1 MRLFLAV
8 LIAAGSLFAAGDLS
22 GRRAPGFSLPD
33 ASSRYHDPQDY
44 RGRIVIVD
52 FMSTSCPHCS
62 TFSKILEKV
71 KAKYAGK
78 VAVLMVVNPPADN
91 QSTVTRYAAAH
102 KITSP
107 ILFDCGQVAASYLKV
122 TPQNPSFD
130 IPHFFV
136 IDQQGMI
143 RHNYGYSLLNKGIF
157 EGDGI
162 FPIIDSMLGGAAP
175 AGKKK

>member
-1 MRLFLAV
+1 MRLFLAL
-8 LIAAGSLFAAGDLS
+8 LIAAGSLLAAGELS

-33 ASSRYHDPQDY
+33 ASYRYHDPQDY

-52 FMSTSCPHCS
+52 FMSTNCPHCS
-62 TFSKILEKV
+62 TLSRILEKV

-122 TPQNPSFD
+122 TPKNPGFD
-130 IPHFFV
+130 IPHFFI

-143 RHNYGYSLLNKGIF
+143 RHDYGYNLLHKDIF
-157 EGDGI
+157 EGDAL
-162 FPIIDSMLGGAAP
+162 FPILDSMLGGGGA
-175 AGKKK
+175 AGKKR